1 MKLKEAYKLFDEI
14 IELCY
19 QMENQ
24 QLIVFIESIA
34 TELEEA
40 SDVSDIITLA
50 EEMQVIMN
58 DIDFLDEEEENSQE
72 IIELIERFFE

>member
-24 QLIVFIESIA
+24 QLIKFIESIA

-40 SDVSDIITLA
+40 EETADITTLA

>member
-24 QLIVFIESIA
+24 QLIIFIESIA